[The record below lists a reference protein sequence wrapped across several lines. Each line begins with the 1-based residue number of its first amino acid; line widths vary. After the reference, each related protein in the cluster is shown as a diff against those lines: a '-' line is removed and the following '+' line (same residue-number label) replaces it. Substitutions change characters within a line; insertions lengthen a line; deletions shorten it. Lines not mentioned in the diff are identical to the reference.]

1 MCDINFSE
9 RKSRDLKERSS
20 SARNLK
26 SGRDTRNEDYFGK
39 ADPLQITSR
48 QSKEYSKADY

>member
-26 SGRDTRNEDYFGK
+26 SGRDSRNEDYFGK
-39 ADPLQITSR
+39 PDSLHMPSK